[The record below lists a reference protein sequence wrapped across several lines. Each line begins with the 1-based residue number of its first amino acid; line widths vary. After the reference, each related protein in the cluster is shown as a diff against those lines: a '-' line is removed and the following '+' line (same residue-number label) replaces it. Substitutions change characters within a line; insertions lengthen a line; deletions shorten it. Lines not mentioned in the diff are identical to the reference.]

1 MSIYTAMRAGVSGL
15 TANSSAMA
23 AISDNIANINTVAYK
38 RGSSSFTALVN
49 DQSRSTTYNAG
60 GVSASIR
67 RVVDLQ
73 GSLEQSSSATDLAI
87 SGPGFFVVSR
97 STDPVS
103 LTGGVMFS
111 RAGSFR
117 VDSDGYLANTQGLYL
132 QGWPVQADGSVV
144 TSPSSLAAIEPI
156 NVLGVS
162 GSAQATANVSLNANL
177 PSEQAVYVPGT
188 PPVGGGPATPPV
200 YAAGALASGTIQPHH
215 ETTFDVY
222 DSLGAARKLAI
233 GFLKTGANS
242 WSVEVYARPASEV
255 TNPGGLVSAG
265 TVTFDSSGALATAS
279 PALSNLTI
287 PWTSTNSIVAPSAID
302 LDMTSGLTQLA
313 TTFGVNSITADGAPP
328 GTLTGL
334 RLEGDG
340 ILMAQFSN
348 GRSQALYQIPVATFL
363 NPNGLQAGQD
373 GAYTATLDSGVYSIN
388 AANSGGAGRIQSGVL
403 EASNVDLAQE
413 FTQLITTQRAYSA
426 SSRIITT
433 ADEMLEELLRIKR

>member
-38 RGSSSFTALVN
+38 RGTASFSALVN
-49 DQSRSTTYNAG
+49 DQGGSTTYNAG
-60 GVSASIR
+60 GVGASVR

-73 GSLEQSSSATDLAI
+73 GSLEQSSAPTDLAI

-97 STDPVS
+97 TTDPVS

-117 VDSDGYLANTQGLYL
+117 VDSEGFLANTQNLYL
-132 QGWPVQADGSVV
+132 QGWPVQSDGSVV
-144 TSPSSLAAIEPI
+144 SSPTSLAAIEPI

-162 GSAQATANVSLNANL
+162 GNAQATGNVAVNANL
-177 PSEQAVYVPGT
+177 PSSEPVHVPGT
-188 PPVGGGPATPPV
+188 GVPAVPPAYSVGTLAT
-200 YAAGALASGTIQPHH
+200 GTIQPHH
-215 ETTFDVY
+215 ETTFEVY
-222 DSLGAARKLAI
+222 DSLGASRTLAI
-233 GFLKTGANS
+233 GFLKTAANV
-242 WSVEVYARPASEV
+242 WAVEVYARPAV
-255 TNPGGLVSAG
+255 DAPANPGGRVAEG
-265 TVTFDSSGALATAS
+265 TVTFDTNGNLSATTGTLATF
-279 PALSNLTI
+279 TI
-287 PWTSTNSIVAPSAID
+287 PWAPTSSQVASSVIN
-302 LDMTSGLTQLA
+302 LDMTSGLTQFA
-313 TTFGVNSITADGAPP
+313 TTFGVNSITADGVPP

-340 ILMAQFSN
+340 MLMAQFSN
-348 GRSQALYQIPVATFL
+348 GRSRALYQIPVATFL
-363 NPNGLQAGQD
+363 NPNGLRASQD
-373 GAYTATLDSGVYSIN
+373 GAYNVTLDSGIYSIN